1 MARPLTELEKSRLG
15 PERRAWLERQQPPKA
30 REPEKP
36 MEQMAIPG
44 TDRPM
49 MSGNEWRQR
58 LAEEKARRTTSSVRV
73 QALPGDPGRA
83 RCRRQPSA
91 QPAAR
96 CCVAWAH
103 ALRRPRRGDRATAG
117 GAGQFVARLP
127 CAECRNHLQTSP
139 ATADGGMHKQS
150 RNRHDSDE
158 KSSKFLADAGP
169 LAAIGL
175 SAFKFGHH
183 RTLSLTALRPTA
195 IENHLN
201 VRVSREPLHQMI
213 VQGRM
218 PQSHDENVASQA
230 CSHSSTEEAAGVV
243 LSVVLDV

>member
-1 MARPLTELEKSRLG
+1 VQVTSRGPVPVKGLTAPIEIWEPAGASPLRSQPHAAASRGLTRFVGRDAEIELLRG
-15 PERRAWLERQQPPKA
+15 
-30 REPEKP
+30 
-36 MEQMAIPG
+36 
-44 TDRPM
+44 
-49 MSGNEWRQR
+49 
-58 LAEEKARRTTSSVRV
+58 
-73 QALPGDPGRA
+73 AL
-83 RCRRQPSA
+83 
-91 QPAAR
+91 
-96 CCVAWAH
+96 
-103 ALRRPRRGDRATAG
+103 
-117 GAGQFVARLP
+117 GQFVARLP

-218 PQSHDENVASQA
+218 PQRHDENVAGQA
-230 CSHSSTEEAAGVV
+230 CSHSSTDEAAGVV